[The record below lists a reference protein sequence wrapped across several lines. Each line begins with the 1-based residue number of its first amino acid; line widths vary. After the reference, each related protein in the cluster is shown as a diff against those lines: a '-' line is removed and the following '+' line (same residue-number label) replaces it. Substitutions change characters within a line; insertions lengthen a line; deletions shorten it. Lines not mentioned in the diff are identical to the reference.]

1 MAPSHSPLVYSAL
14 TAVVVTFGLAFIS
27 GCEGVAGDAIVEAG
41 SCEGDTVEKDMD
53 TGFEELETTFG
64 VSVDGADIVIAID
77 NIDANCCPS
86 PGADVTFSD
95 ADIHVDFQDVTGD
108 DGCLCTCTTD
118 FEIRIP
124 DVDPGDYT
132 IDLDYNG
139 DDLDTL
145 EITVPA

>member
-1 MAPSHSPLVYSAL
+1 MSVPASKIVYLSLA
-14 TAVVVTFGLAFIS
+14 AVVGTFAALVAT
-27 GCEGVAGDAIVEAG
+27 GCEGVAGDATIEAG
-41 SCEGDTVEKDMD
+41 SCEGDSYDKDMD

-64 VSVDGADIVIAID
+64 VSVDGSDIVIAID

-86 PGADVTFSD
+86 PGADVTFTD
-95 ADIHVDFQDVTGD
+95 MDIRVDFSDVTGD
-108 DGCLCTCTTD
+108 DACLCTCVTD

-124 DVDPGDYT
+124 DVEPGDYT

-145 EITVPA
+145 EITVP